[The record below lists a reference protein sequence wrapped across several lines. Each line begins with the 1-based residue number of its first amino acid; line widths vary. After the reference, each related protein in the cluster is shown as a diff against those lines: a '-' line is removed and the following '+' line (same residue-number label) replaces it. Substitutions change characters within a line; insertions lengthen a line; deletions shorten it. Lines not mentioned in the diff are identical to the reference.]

1 VQRPQ
6 IPQELHDANPVHEA
20 LSTPDPDFP
29 GSITVLTILA
39 DDAEQKIEA
48 GILES

>member
-6 IPQELHDANPVHEA
+6 IPQELHDVNPEHEA

-29 GSITVLTILA
+29 GSITVRTILA
-39 DDAEQKIEA
+39 DDAEQNIDA